1 MELDKLKILLNVKS
15 DELNN
20 QIKENMQVRQTY
32 SNENDRLKEEIE
44 IMRLRSIQIIQD
56 KEIYISDSIDK

>member
-1 MELDKLKILLNVKS
+1 MELDKLKILINVKS

-44 IMRLRSIQIIQD
+44 IMRLRSIQIIYD

>member
-56 KEIYISDSIDK
+56 KENYIADSIDK

>member
-20 QIKENMQVRQTY
+20 QKKENMQVRQTY

-44 IMRLRSIQIIQD
+44 IMRLRSIQIIYD

>member
-1 MELDKLKILLNVKS
+1 MELDKLKILINVKS

>member
-44 IMRLRSIQIIQD
+44 IMRLRSIQIIYD